1 MLEPLLEPAAP
12 SLALQPRLLK
22 GAIFELL
29 HARII
34 AGKYAAGEW
43 LRQEEIATQLGVS
56 MTPVREAL
64 DLLVSAGLAER
75 IPYRGVRVLQL
86 TPEEIADSYYLRLLL
101 ECSAARAAAQAI
113 TPAQVDELE
122 RLLEQMNGL
131 VTLNEISSQRQLN
144 RQFHI
149 AVAAAAGMPLL
160 TRTYETI
167 LNTFP
172 DWMLYEYMFRHP
184 ELLASSLE
192 QEYAEHRALVEA
204 LGTHNPDQAAFQAGQ
219 HIINRAGELET
230 YLNIPHKLLHQR
242 ERQIRAL
249 LGLEK
254 TP

>member
-1 MLEPLLEPAAP
+1 METRLDPTPDQLT
-12 SLALQPRLLK
+12 LQPRLLNRT
-22 GAIFELL
+22 IFELL

-43 LRQEEIATQLGVS
+43 LRQEDIASQLGVS

-86 TPEEIADSYYLRLLL
+86 TPDEIADSYYLRLLL
-101 ECSAARAAAQAI
+101 EGSAARLAAQAI
-113 TPAQVDELE
+113 TPAQLSELSSM
-122 RLLEQMNGL
+122 LEQMHGQ
-131 VTLNEISSQRQLN
+131 VTLNDISSQRQLN
-144 RQFHI
+144 RQFHMSI
-149 AVAAAAGMPLL
+149 TAAAGMPLL

-192 QEYAEHRALVEA
+192 QEYAEHLQLVQALA
-204 LGTHNPDQAAFQAGQ
+204 AHDPTQAAFQAGR
-219 HIINRAGELET
+219 HIINRAVELENF
-230 YLNIPHKLLHQR
+230 LNVPPQLLRQR
-242 ERQIRAL
+242 EQQVRAV
-249 LGLEK
+249 LGLENI
-254 TP
+254 P

>member
-1 MLEPLLEPAAP
+1 MEARLESP
-12 SLALQPRLLK
+12 SLTLQPRLLK
-22 GAIFELL
+22 GTIFELL

-34 AGKYAAGEW
+34 AGQYPAGEW
-43 LRQEEIATQLGVS
+43 LRQEDIASQLGVS

-113 TPAQVDELE
+113 TPPQLAELDA
-122 RLLEQMNGL
+122 LVEQMHSL
-131 VTLNEISSQRQLN
+131 VALSQVSAQRQLN
-144 RQFHI
+144 RQFHLAI
-149 AVAAAAGMPLL
+149 AAASAMPLL
-160 TRTYETI
+160 AKTYETI

-192 QEYAEHRALVEA
+192 HEYTEHRHLVEA
-204 LGTHNPDQAAFQAGQ
+204 LSAHNPDQAALYASQ

-230 YLNIPHKLLHQR
+230 YLNVPGELLHQR
-242 ERQIRAL
+242 QQQVCTL
-249 LGLEK
+249 LGL
-254 TP
+254 PIDH

>member
-1 MLEPLLEPAAP
+1 MEAGFDTTSTETTT
-12 SLALQPRLLK
+12 LQPRLLK
-22 GAIFELL
+22 GTIFELL

-34 AGKYAAGEW
+34 AGQYAAGEW

-101 ECSAARAAAQAI
+101 ECSAARAAAEAI
-113 TPAQVDELE
+113 TQDQVEELHK
-122 RLLEQMNGL
+122 LVEQMHGL
-131 VTLNEISSQRQLN
+131 VTLNDISSQRQLN
-144 RQFHI
+144 RQFHMAI
-149 AVAAAAGMPLL
+149 AAAAGMPLL

-192 QEYAEHRALVEA
+192 QEYTEHLRLVQALAAHDPEQAVA
-204 LGTHNPDQAAFQAGQ
+204 QAAN

-230 YLNIPHKLLHQR
+230 YLQIPAELLQV
-242 ERQIRAL
+242 RQQQVRTL
-249 LGLEK
+249 LGLQAI
-254 TP
+254 P

>member
-1 MLEPLLEPAAP
+1 MEARLDPTPDQLT
-12 SLALQPRLLK
+12 LQPRLLK
-22 GAIFELL
+22 GTIFELM

-34 AGKYAAGEW
+34 AGQYAAGEW
-43 LRQEEIATQLGVS
+43 LRQEEIASQLGVS

-101 ECSAARAAAQAI
+101 ECSAARAAAEAI
-113 TPAQVDELE
+113 TQDQVDALFS
-122 RLLEQMNGL
+122 LVEQMHGL
-131 VTLNEISSQRQLN
+131 VTLNDISSQRQLN
-144 RQFHI
+144 RQFHMAI
-149 AVAAAAGMPLL
+149 ATAAGMPLL
-160 TRTYETI
+160 TRTYETT

-192 QEYAEHRALVEA
+192 QEYSEHLRLVQALA
-204 LGTHNPDQAAFQAGQ
+204 AHNPEQAELQAAH

-230 YLNIPHKLLHQR
+230 YLEIPAELLQT
-242 ERQIRAL
+242 RQQQVCAL
-249 LGLEK
+249 LGL
-254 TP
+254 PAIP